1 MSRLIQETKNFNLS
15 SGERMS
21 IGQDLES
28 AFWLEW
34 FNAYTTSIPW
44 QEKGPALI
52 VPEKYVWPTDQLE
65 LSSFKVLEA

>member
-1 MSRLIQETKNFNLS
+1 
-15 SGERMS
+15 MS

-34 FNAYTTSIPW
+34 FNVYTTSIPW
-44 QEKGPALI
+44 QEEGPALI